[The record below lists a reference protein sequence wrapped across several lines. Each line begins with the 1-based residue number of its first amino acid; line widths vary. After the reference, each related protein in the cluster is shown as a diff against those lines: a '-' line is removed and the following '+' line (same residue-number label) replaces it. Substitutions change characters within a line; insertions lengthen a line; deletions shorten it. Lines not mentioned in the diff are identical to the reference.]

1 MNATASTNSA
11 EPTSH
16 KRNRPRRKFTVPPA
30 YICNRGRLSHPSRV
44 AGLGRPQAQEIGQV
58 PYGLLNEL
66 RTKTAE
72 FCVCDRSCLL
82 QTIELLYLVS
92 GAETNDTAKLITS
105 LLNLLGVPFGHPSP
119 LCDQVHKHGEQWE
132 YDERYH
138 PDCFA
143 PARDIMTPE
152 QVHEHSDEQ
161 PDCHHEDEYC
171 EGIDQEV
178 AERETFVDEEHRDPP
193 CLGARPAYSPK
204 FQQTLGLRR
213 SSLRLHPGG

>member
-1 MNATASTNSA
+1 M
-11 EPTSH
+11 
-16 KRNRPRRKFTVPPA
+16 
-30 YICNRGRLSHPSRV
+30 
-44 AGLGRPQAQEIGQV
+44 

-92 GAETNDTAKLITS
+92 GAKTNDTAKLIAS
-105 LLNLLGVPFGHPSP
+105 LLNLLGISLSHPTA
-119 LCDQVHKHGEQWE
+119 LRDQVHKHGKEWE
-132 YDERYH
+132 YDEPYD

-152 QVHEHSDEQ
+152 QVHKHSDEQ

-178 AERETFVDEEHRDPP
+178 AECETRRRRTSRSSMSR
-193 CLGARPAYSPK
+193 GAAQLLAQNS
-204 FQQTLGLRR
+204 GRR
-213 SSLRLHPGG
+213 SV